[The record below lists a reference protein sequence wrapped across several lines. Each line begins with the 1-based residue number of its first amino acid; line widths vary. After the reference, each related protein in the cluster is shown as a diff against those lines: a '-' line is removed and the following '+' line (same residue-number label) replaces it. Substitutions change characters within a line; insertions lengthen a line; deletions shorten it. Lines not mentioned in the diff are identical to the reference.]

1 MAYNSG
7 MLDEHAPRGKA
18 AQSSEYENETEEERK
33 LVEQVNK
40 LLKKATVSRRKYDK
54 DWVNNYR
61 MYRGDQWIERRPKYK
76 HREVINMIFQ
86 TVTAQSSV
94 MLDTRPMVGFLPE
107 EPTDLELSE
116 ILNDV
121 FESDW
126 EKGNWMDE
134 LAEMVYDGHIYSV
147 GYGYLRYDPDANNG
161 MGGQVWCCSD
171 PLSGYPDPEA
181 TDVNKKSK
189 FFIWAEPKDVDELK
203 LEYAGHKYVG
213 KIKPDLEDLSYAKRE
228 HKTLHRRRYNTDR
241 EINPNQL
248 TTSNDHDDDEYRA
261 KSLKITVYLK
271 PSDVEQVEKD
281 DEATGEKIY
290 ITKLKYPKGRK
301 LVVINNCIFEDTELE
316 DDHLEFPYQRYIN
329 YRLPREFFGN
339 SEIDHT
345 KGPQMVFN
353 KLVNFSLDYLTL
365 MGNPVWFNP
374 VKANVNSRKLTS
386 EPGLV
391 VEYAGEQ
398 PPNRMEGISLPPFV
412 FQLIDRMEKWFNDSA
427 MTQDVTRGINPTG
440 VTANKAIE
448 NLLEQAQK
456 NIKQKMRNLD
466 SMLKSMGRQW
476 LSNCFQ
482 YYTAPQ
488 IFRLTNKQGVNKYF
502 KFHVEDRETGE
513 VDPVT
518 GEAKKQK
525 YAVVRDYHQQ
535 ENGQYLPAEQQ
546 KEYPINGYFD
556 VRVNTVSGLPF
567 TKSENETRV
576 FNLFDRQIIDAEE
589 VLTRLEY
596 PNKEAI
602 LQRLQQQQ
610 AALAAQSQGVSNG
623 NGASAGGAVPAG

>member
-7 MLDEHAPRGKA
+7 MLDEHAPRAKA
-18 AQSSEYENETEEERK
+18 SEKSEYEQETEEEVK
-33 LVEQVNK
+33 LVKQVNQMFR
-40 LLKKATVSRRKYDK
+40 KAATSRKKYDK
-54 DWVNNYR
+54 DWANNYK
-61 MYRGDQWIERRPKYK
+61 MYRGDQWLERRPRYK

-86 TVTAQSSV
+86 TITGQSSV
-94 MLDTRPMVGFLPE
+94 MLDTRPIVGFLPE

-116 ILNDV
+116 ILNEV

-134 LAEMVYDGHIYSV
+134 LAEIIYDGHIYSV
-147 GYGYLRYDPDANNG
+147 GYGYLHYDADANNG

-171 PLSGYPDPEA
+171 PFSAYPSPDA
-181 TDVNKKSK
+181 TDVNKKCAY
-189 FFIWAEPKDVDELK
+189 FIIAEPKDVDDLK
-203 LEYAGHKYVG
+203 LEYAGHKYVQ
-213 KIKPDLEDLSYAKRE
+213 KIKPDLEDLSNTKLDT
-228 HKTLHRRRYNTDR
+228 KTLHRKRYNTDR
-241 EINPNQL
+241 DIDP
-248 TTSNDHDDDEYRA
+248 TSKSYGSEFDDEFKA
-261 KSLKITVYLK
+261 KSLKITVFMK
-271 PSDVEQVEKD
+271 PNDTEQVEKD
-281 DEATGEKIY
+281 DETTGEKIY
-290 ITKLKYPKGRK
+290 ITRLKYPRGRK
-301 LVVINNCIFEDTELE
+301 IVVINNCVFEDKVLD
-316 DDHLEFPYQRYIN
+316 DDHMEYPYQRYIN

-365 MGNPVWFNP
+365 MGNPIWMNP

-391 VEYAGEQ
+391 VEYAGDAS
-398 PPNRMEGISLPPFV
+398 PSRMEGLSLPPFV

-488 IFRLTNKQGVNKYF
+488 VFRLTNKQGVNKYF
-502 KFHVEDRETGE
+502 KFHIEDRQTEEINPDGT
-513 VDPVT
+513 PKT
-518 GEAKKQK
+518 KKV
-525 YAVVRDYHQQ
+525 AVVRNYSQGSD
-535 ENGQYLPAEQQ
+535 GQYIPDMDT
-546 KEYPINGYFD
+546 KEYEIRGNFD
-556 VRVNTVSGLPF
+556 VKVNTVSGLPF
-567 TKSENETRV
+567 TKSQNEQQV
-576 FNLFDRQIIDAEE
+576 YSLFDRQIIDAEE

-596 PNKEAI
+596 PNKDAI

-610 AALAAQSQGVSNG
+610 AALAASQGVSNG
-623 NGASAGGAVPAG
+623 NGANAAASGGAV